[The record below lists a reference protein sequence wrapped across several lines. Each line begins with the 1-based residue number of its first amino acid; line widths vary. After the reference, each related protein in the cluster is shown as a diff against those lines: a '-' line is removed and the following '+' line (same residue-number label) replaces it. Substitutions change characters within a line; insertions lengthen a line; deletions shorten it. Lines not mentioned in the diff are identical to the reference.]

1 MFDLQP
7 LRHISTLPDSDVAI
21 DSEWVVAA
29 ATLRK
34 PTFIFG
40 ALRTRN
46 RVPRIGVIVRKR
58 RASRAS

>member
-1 MFDLQP
+1 
-7 LRHISTLPDSDVAI
+7 VAI